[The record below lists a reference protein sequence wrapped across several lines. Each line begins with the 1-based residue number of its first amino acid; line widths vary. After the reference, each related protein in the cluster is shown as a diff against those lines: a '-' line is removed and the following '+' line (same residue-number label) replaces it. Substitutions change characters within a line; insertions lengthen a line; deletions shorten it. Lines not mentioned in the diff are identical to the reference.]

1 MPLLRGT
8 EGSAIS
14 PGRLCQYRHPG
25 TVLHEP
31 AEHAQR
37 RPRLRPRHLV
47 AYLERS
53 IQMPKFRV
61 RCDNPKT
68 DFEFASLHTASK
80 CSRSR
85 RMAQKRLSTQTLQD
99 IPICADRAWY
109 G

>member
-1 MPLLRGT
+1 
-8 EGSAIS
+8 
-14 PGRLCQYRHPG
+14 
-25 TVLHEP
+25 
-31 AEHAQR
+31 
-37 RPRLRPRHLV
+37 
-47 AYLERS
+47 
-53 IQMPKFRV
+53 MPKFRV

-85 RMAQKRLSTQTLQD
+85 RMAQKRLSTQTLLD